1 MDSSIQPLPQNQ
13 LKPKYNDKV
22 RKTGRV
28 NNKRQSKID
37 WPSLKAQYM
46 ASNLKLMEFYDTI
59 EPKLHKRYFYL
70 RTMGWNVEKE
80 AMKQK
85 AFEVAQEKIGEKLAE
100 KYSDYLRLWNGVK
113 DQAAAILKD
122 SIDAEGKIIALEP
135 LKLKA
140 LASSIEIALK
150 GERLI
155 SGESTEKIDTVGGV
169 LHMQAVNVIEAL
181 DQNRV
186 EIIPEIKSV

>member
-1 MDSSIQPLPQNQ
+1 MDSSIQPPPQNHQ
-13 LKPKYNDKV
+13 KPKYNDKV

-37 WPSLKAQYM
+37 WPSLKAKYM
-46 ASNLKLMEFYDTI
+46 ASDLKLMDFYATI
-59 EPKLHKRYFYL
+59 EPKLHQRYFYL

-85 AFEVAQEKIGEKLAE
+85 AFEVAQEKIGEKLVE

-113 DQAAAILKD
+113 DQAAAILKE